1 MEGEVGFLGL
11 GIMGKAMSMNLL
23 RHGFKVTVWNRT
35 LSRLALIC
43 FSLVYLL
50 SKSQIAFDD
59 VSTLQCHGPKQVR
72 SLDIRSPSSQ
82 NLTYACYFEECDELV
97 EHGASVAET
106 PAAVVKKCKYT
117 IAMLS
122 DPSAALSVV
131 FDKDGALEQICRG
144 KGYIDMSTVDS
155 DTSTK
160 ISEAITSK
168 GGYFLEAPVSG
179 SKKPA
184 EDGQLVI
191 LAAGEKT
198 LYEEALPAFDVMGK
212 KSFFLGKVGNGAK
225 MKLVVNMIMGS
236 MMNAFSEG
244 LILADKSGLSSQT
257 LLDVLDLGGIA
268 NPMFKMKGPTMI
280 QKNYSPA
287 FPLKH
292 QQKDMRL
299 ALALG
304 DENSVS
310 MPVAAASNEAFK
322 KARSMGLGDLDFSA
336 VFEAVKFPEGSS

>member
-35 LSRLALIC
+35 LSR
-43 FSLVYLL
+43 
-50 SKSQIAFDD
+50 
-59 VSTLQCHGPKQVR
+59 
-72 SLDIRSPSSQ
+72 
-82 NLTYACYFEECDELV
+82 CDELV

-131 FDKDGALEQICRG
+131 FDKDGVLEQICHG

-155 DTSTK
+155 DTSMK

-257 LLDVLDLGGIA
+257 LLDVLDLGAIA

-310 MPVAAASNEAFK
+310 MPAAAASNEAFK

>member
-1 MEGEVGFLGL
+1 MGEGRKGIMEVGFLGL

-23 RHGFKVTVWNRT
+23 RNGFKVTVWNRT
-35 LSRLALIC
+35 LSKC
-43 FSLVYLL
+43 
-50 SKSQIAFDD
+50 
-59 VSTLQCHGPKQVR
+59 
-72 SLDIRSPSSQ
+72 
-82 NLTYACYFEECDELV
+82 NELV
-97 EHGASVAET
+97 EFGASIGET

-131 FDKDGALEQICRG
+131 FDKDGVLEQICSG
-144 KGYIDMSTVDS
+144 KGYIDMSTVDA
-155 DTSTK
+155 DTSSK
-160 ISEAITSK
+160 ISEAIISK
-168 GGYFLEAPVSG
+168 GGCFLEAPVSG

-191 LAAGEKT
+191 LAAGEKA
-198 LYEEALPAFDVMGK
+198 LYDEVISALNVMGK
-212 KSFFLGKVGNGAK
+212 KSFFLGQVGNGAK

-244 LILADKSGLSSQT
+244 LVLSEKSGLNPCT
-257 LLDVLDLGGIA
+257 LLDVLDLGAIA
-268 NPMFKMKGPTMI
+268 NPMFKMKGPAMI
-280 QKNYSPA
+280 KNSHSPPA

-304 DENSVS
+304 DENAVS
-310 MPVAAASNEAFK
+310 MPVAAAANEAFK
-322 KARSMGLGDLDFSA
+322 KARSMELGDLDFSA
-336 VFEAVKFPEGSS
+336 VYQTIKGPSSS

>member
-1 MEGEVGFLGL
+1 MEVGFLGL
-11 GIMGKAMSMNLL
+11 GIMGKAMAINLL
-23 RHGFKVTVWNRT
+23 RHGFKLTVWNRT
-35 LSRLALIC
+35 LS
-43 FSLVYLL
+43 
-50 SKSQIAFDD
+50 K
-59 VSTLQCHGPKQVR
+59 
-72 SLDIRSPSSQ
+72 
-82 NLTYACYFEECDELV
+82 CDELV
-97 EHGASVAET
+97 EHGASVGET

-131 FDKDGALEQICRG
+131 FDKNGVLEQING
-144 KGYIDMSTVDS
+144 KGYIDMSTVDAE
-155 DTSTK
+155 TSIR
-160 ISEAITSK
+160 ISEAIKAK
-168 GGYFLEAPVSG
+168 GGNFVEAPVSG

-191 LAAGEKT
+191 LAAGDKAF
-198 LYEEALPAFDVMGK
+198 YDEALPAFDVLGK
-212 KSFFLGKVGNGAK
+212 KSFYLGEVGNGAK

-244 LILADKSGLSSQT
+244 LTLAERSGLNPST
-257 LLDVLDLGGIA
+257 LLDVLDLGAISNG
-268 NPMFKMKGPTMI
+268 MFKLKGPTML
-280 QKNYSPA
+280 KNNYSPA

-304 DENSVS
+304 DENSVP
-310 MPVAAASNEAFK
+310 MPVAAAANEAFK

-336 VFEAVKFPEGSS
+336 VHETLKPHDPSS

>member
-1 MEGEVGFLGL
+1 MEIGFLGL
-11 GIMGKAMSMNLL
+11 GIMGKAMAVNLL

-35 LSRLALIC
+35 LSKCEELA
-43 FSLVYLL
+43 
-50 SKSQIAFDD
+50 A
-59 VSTLQCHGPKQVR
+59 
-72 SLDIRSPSSQ
+72 
-82 NLTYACYFEECDELV
+82 E
-97 EHGASVAET
+97 GASIEET
-106 PAAVVKKCKYT
+106 PAAVIKKCKYT

-131 FDKDGALEQICRG
+131 FDKDGVLEVICDG
-144 KGYIDMSTVDS
+144 KGYIDMSTVDP
-155 DTSTK
+155 DTSLK
-160 ISEAITSK
+160 ISEAIEHK

-191 LAAGEKT
+191 LAAGKKE
-198 LYEEALPAFDVMGK
+198 LYEEIIPAFDVLGK
-212 KSFFLGKVGNGAK
+212 KSFYLGQVGNGAK

-244 LILADKSGLSSQT
+244 LCLADRSGLSCQT

-268 NPMFKMKGPTMI
+268 NPMFKMKGPTML
-280 QKNYSPA
+280 QSSYSPA

-304 DENSVS
+304 DENAVS
-310 MPVAAASNEAFK
+310 MPVAAAANEAFK
-322 KARSMGLGDLDFSA
+322 KARSLGLGDLDFSA
-336 VFEAVKFPEGSS
+336 VYEAVKVAEGSASATK